1 MVAGSFVLWNTDEHL
16 EGVPEDLTNCVKG
29 IAPVYKW
36 FCLRKDISVETEA
49 SSRVRASEGTPC
61 IVVSADV
68 DANLAAAY
76 GDPRVFRSRS
86 ALPFP

>member
-16 EGVPEDLTNCVKG
+16 EGVPADLRNSVKG

-49 SSRVRASEGTPC
+49 SYRLRASEGTSC
-61 IVVSADV
+61 TVVCADV

-76 GDPRVFRSRS
+76 GDPRLFRSRS
-86 ALPFP
+86 ALPSP